1 VAQPMTPDVEDLPS
15 PSAQPEANGNG
26 YAPQPENGDF
36 RYAPRALAVR
46 HDEQSHALSAYVP
59 AGPGLGTVEGTAPG
73 LSFSQLMHSLR
84 RRWLV
89 ATLVGLMIG
98 LPAAAIVWLVTPNNF
113 EVTSSLRI
121 GMPRGWDGGLQMDP
135 GTYDQYR
142 RTQVALIRSDLVLS
156 AALRKDGILDLGMLQ
171 AEKGTPKQF
180 LSDEVFVV
188 APLGSEL
195 VQIKMRGK
203 DPQQLVKVVNAVTDA
218 YMENVVNAEHTD
230 TLNVQQT
237 LETQL
242 KALNKELDQRLREQ
256 ADAENQGGKNFDQQ
270 YAFLSQ
276 KLSALTG
283 QITAKKMSLADLEGR
298 IAIAEMREDKGT
310 PVPEFLVERFMDAQ
324 TDIQELKKAL
334 LQYNAALQNAIA
346 VSRNPLHDA
355 NVKSLQGQIDAL
367 KKQLDDRRAELRPQI
382 VEQIKA
388 GGQNPGET
396 LNLDELKVQRSVLNK
411 SLDAVQE
418 ESDKARTELS
428 SLQRSNA
435 TLKRLEAEIRTLEG
449 SRARL
454 EDRLHG
460 IEIDLKMPQRVV
472 VYERATLPEGSTQ
485 LFRILIT
492 MFAGIIAFVAGAGTI
507 VGMEYKAQRLNS
519 SGELSNHT
527 GLRVLG
533 TVPNLAALSNTKNL
547 NGSAALQGILA
558 ESVDSI
564 RTMLL
569 SQSRGDAPRVILV
582 TSACDREGKTT
593 VASHLAASLA
603 RSGRRT
609 LLVDGDLRSP
619 TVQEMFGAALNP
631 GMCEILRGE
640 VALEAGIQPTQV
652 DGLMLLAAGQCD
664 YQAIAAL
671 SQKHLNEILEKA
683 RQQFEFVVFDAAPV
697 LTYGDTLLMGV
708 HVDAAVLSARRDVS
722 QLPKV
727 YEAKERLELVGIRV
741 LGAVVNGISET
752 SRRPA
757 FALPSPN

>member
-1 VAQPMTPDVEDLPS
+1 MAQTMNPDVEVLPDS
-15 PSAQPEANGNG
+15 SGQPGSNGNG
-26 YAPQPENGDF
+26 FAAPPENGDARF
-36 RYAPRALAVR
+36 PPRSLVVR
-46 HDEQSHALSAYVP
+46 REEPGALSTYVP
-59 AGPGLGTVEGTAPG
+59 AGPGLGTVEGIAPG
-73 LSFSQLMHSLR
+73 MSFSQLMHSLR

-89 ATLVGLMIG
+89 AMLVGLMVG
-98 LPAAAIVWLVTPNNF
+98 LPTAAIVWLVTPNNF
-113 EVTSSLRI
+113 EVTSTLRI
-121 GMPRGWDGGLQMDP
+121 GLPRGWDGAATMDA

-142 RTQVALIRSDLVLS
+142 RTQVALIRSERVLD
-156 AALRKDGILDLGMLQ
+156 AALRKEGILDLPVVQ

-188 APLGSEL
+188 APLGSEV

-203 DPQQLVKVVNAVTDA
+203 DPQQLVKIVNAVTDS
-218 YMENVVNAEHTD
+218 YMENVVNAEHIV
-230 TLNVQQT
+230 TLNEQSI
-237 LETQL
+237 LEGQL
-242 KALNKELDQRLREQ
+242 KNLNKELDQKLREQ
-256 ADAENQGGKNFDQQ
+256 AEAENLGGKNFDQR
-270 YAFLSQ
+270 YTFLSQ
-276 KLSALTG
+276 ELSSLTG
-283 QITAKKMSLADLEGR
+283 QITAKKMSLADLEGK
-298 IAIAEMREDKGT
+298 IAIAELRQDKDK
-310 PVPEFLVERFMDAQ
+310 PVPEYLVNRIMDSYP
-324 TDIQELKKAL
+324 DIQDLNKAL

-346 VSRNPLHDA
+346 VSKNPEHDFS
-355 NVKSLQGQIDAL
+355 VKNLRGTIVGLQ
-367 KKQLDDRRAELRPQI
+367 KQLDDRRAELRPQI

-396 LNLDELKVQRSVLNK
+396 LDLDELKVQRSVLDK
-411 SLDAVQE
+411 SLQTVE
-418 ESDKARTELS
+418 EEANKVRTEIG

-435 TLKRLEAEIRTLEG
+435 TLKRLENEIQELEG
-449 SRARL
+449 QRRQL
-454 EDRLHG
+454 QNRLHA
-460 IEIDLKMPQRVV
+460 IEIDLKLPQRVV

-485 LFRILIT
+485 IFRILIT
-492 MFAGIIAFVAGAGTI
+492 MFAGLVAFVVGSGTI
-507 VGMEYKAQRLNS
+507 VGMEYKAQRLNGT
-519 SGELSNHT
+519 GELSNHT

-569 SQSRGDAPRVILV
+569 SQSRADAPHVILV
-582 TSACDREGKTT
+582 TSAGDREGKTT

-619 TVQEMFGAALNP
+619 TAHAMFGASLNP
-631 GMCEILRGE
+631 GLCEILRGE
-640 VALEAGIQPTQV
+640 AALESGIQPTQV

-671 SQKHLNEILEKA
+671 SQKHLNEILEAA
-683 RQQFEFVVFDAAPV
+683 RQQFEFVVLDAAPV
-697 LTYGDTLLMGV
+697 LNYGDTLLMGI
-708 HVDAAVLSARRDVS
+708 HVDAAVLSVRRDVS
-722 QLPKV
+722 QLHKV
-727 YEAKERLELVGIRV
+727 HEAKERLELVGIRV